1 MAERYYMESLKKL
14 EKVTPDVTE
23 ITAAGW
29 IRDRM
34 CRDLGEG
41 FTGNLDLLVPDLI
54 VKDDIYGKNRRGE
67 KTWTPKL
74 GILEE
79 ESDMQPQHAWW
90 NSETQSNWLDGL
102 LRTSIM
108 VGDDEKVRKAVK
120 FLEERIAT
128 QEEDGYIGIYK
139 KEIRYSQGTENGEL
153 WAQAT
158 LMRALLAYYEYT
170 KDDQILEKIKKA
182 LDLTMERYPIGESRP
197 FSTEKENLSTCCGGL
212 SHGLTIT
219 DAYLELYRITHEKKY
234 LEYCVFL
241 YEDFSEE
248 KNLESDLS
256 AEDLNAVPVRFKAHG
271 VHTYEHLRALSIY
284 SFVTGRYWFLG
295 QYLKALELY
304 LNPSGAPAGDEWIRP
319 QGADPTVTGYEYCSI
334 HELLH
339 SYCLLLQIT
348 GKREWADRTEWLFFN
363 AGLGA
368 RHPKES
374 AIAYLKSDNSYSMA
388 SAFQVPQPHCNC
400 QQQTRYKYSPV
411 HQDVAVCCVPNAGRI
426 MPYYL
431 QNMWQKRGNIFTKT
445 LYGPSIVRIELEGC
459 YVCIEERSAYPEGA
473 AITILVSVSKK
484 VFFELRFRK
493 PAWWKSVTIEGTAYE
508 EEEDFLIV
516 RREWEGKTELK
527 LRFGQELLLREW
539 KENEWYFSW
548 GAIVLS
554 LPICGSRRI
563 KKVYGLNGMEDSEYR
578 PENQDFLQYELP
590 ENMEERLSKEMLTE
604 GIPLWNKKEGR
615 EEIHRFVPMGK
626 TILRRVT
633 FPKKDLKREIL
644 LS

>member
-153 WAQAT
+153 WVQTT

-219 DAYLELYRITHEKKY
+219 DAYLELYRITHEKNTWNT
-234 LEYCVFL
+234 V
-241 YEDFSEE
+241 
-248 KNLESDLS
+248 
-256 AEDLNAVPVRFKAHG
+256 
-271 VHTYEHLRALSIY
+271 Y
-284 SFVTGRYWFLG
+284 SFMKIFL
-295 QYLKALELY
+295 
-304 LNPSGAPAGDEWIRP
+304 
-319 QGADPTVTGYEYCSI
+319 
-334 HELLH
+334 
-339 SYCLLLQIT
+339 
-348 GKREWADRTEWLFFN
+348 KRKIW
-363 AGLGA
+363 
-368 RHPKES
+368 S
-374 AIAYLKSDNSYSMA
+374 
-388 SAFQVPQPHCNC
+388 
-400 QQQTRYKYSPV
+400 QTFRRKIS
-411 HQDVAVCCVPNAGRI
+411 
-426 MPYYL
+426 
-431 QNMWQKRGNIFTKT
+431 T
-445 LYGPSIVRIELEGC
+445 
-459 YVCIEERSAYPEGA
+459 
-473 AITILVSVSKK
+473 
-484 VFFELRFRK
+484 RFLC
-493 PAWWKSVTIEGTAYE
+493 A
-508 EEEDFLIV
+508 
-516 RREWEGKTELK
+516 LK
-527 LRFGQELLLREW
+527 LMEFTHM
-539 KENEWYFSW
+539 N
-548 GAIVLS
+548 
-554 LPICGSRRI
+554 IC
-563 KKVYGLNGMEDSEYR
+563 
-578 PENQDFLQYELP
+578 
-590 ENMEERLSKEMLTE
+590 ERC
-604 GIPLWNKKEGR
+604 P
-615 EEIHRFVPMGK
+615 F
-626 TILRRVT
+626 
-633 FPKKDLKREIL
+633 IL
-644 LS
+644 L